1 MVALGFTYDVRVG
14 KQRLHTISRSLGKPK
29 GSRIGVIGAVILGL
43 IILACFATL
52 PYTLGS
58 VEVEGVEDRR
68 YEAGNLELNLLPPS
82 LELDSKEQ
90 DRIAAAQ
97 SEGAFVPTL
106 VLGTDK
112 LGRGVFGRLFLG
124 GAVSLGIGL
133 AAALIAITIG
143 TLYGAASG
151 YLGGRTD
158 AVLMRFVDILYGLPY
173 ILLVVLFS
181 LAADGVIA
189 RGGLDPSAASR
200 QLVNVLTLLV
210 AIGGVSWLT
219 IARVVRGQVLSLREQ
234 PFMEACRAL
243 GIPPRRQFLGH
254 LVPNLIGPIVV
265 YGTLAVPAAILSESF
280 LSFLGIGVEEPLPSW
295 GNLASEGLSELNTVK
310 SRWWLLAWPCV
321 LIAVTLISLNLLGDA
336 LKSRFDPVHRST

>member
-1 MVALGFTYDVRVG
+1 MGGRCITYDGIVAA
-14 KQRLHTISRSLGKPK
+14 HATIQDPPSKRKPR
-29 GSRIGVIGAVILGL
+29 GARIGVIGGLILGL
-43 IILACFATL
+43 IMLACFATL
-52 PYTLGS
+52 PYTIGA
-58 VEVEGVEDRR
+58 VPVEGVLDRR
-68 YEAGNLELNLLPPS
+68 YEAGNLDLNLLPPS
-82 LELDSKEQ
+82 MELDGAEWN
-90 DRIAAAQ
+90 RVEAAR
-97 SEGAFVPTL
+97 SEGGFVPTL
-106 VLGTDK
+106 LLGTDK
-112 LGRGVFGRLFLG
+112 LGRGVLGRLFLG

-133 AAALIAITIG
+133 AAAVIAVTIG
-143 TLYGAASG
+143 TLFGAVSG

-189 RGGLDPSAASR
+189 RGGLDPSASSR

-210 AIGGVSWLT
+210 AIGGVGWLT

-234 PFMEACRAL
+234 QFMESCRAL
-243 GIPPRRQFLGH
+243 GVSPTRQFLVH

-295 GNLASEGLSELNTVK
+295 GNLASQGLSELNTVK
-310 SRWWLLAWPCV
+310 SRWWLLAWPCI
-321 LIAVTLISLNLLGDA
+321 LIAVTLISLNLLGGC
-336 LKSRFDPVHRST
+336 PEGTV